1 GVHETL
7 YVNDRVREA
16 IANQASD
23 QELNQ
28 VCREEGM
35 YTLFED
41 GMNKVLAGITSMK
54 EVLRLAT
61 APEDFTFRDRI
72 DVDGNLMSLGQAAT
86 LRDSLQVKTTNDE
99 TRNTILVIDDSKS
112 IRSLVRFILQAEN
125 HDVVEADD
133 GRKGLALLKQAKDKL
148 SLIIVDYEMP
158 NVDGPA
164 FINEVRRQSK
174 YDDVPIIMLTSRKDE
189 EDEVLGLDSGAD
201 DYIVKPVEPMK
212 LQARV
217 RKMLS
222 MYNRIRTAVKA

>member
-1 GVHETL
+1 
-7 YVNDRVREA
+7 
-16 IANQASD
+16 
-23 QELNQ
+23 
-28 VCREEGM
+28 
-35 YTLFED
+35 
-41 GMNKVLAGITSMK
+41 VLAGITSVK
-54 EVLRLAT
+54 EILRLAT

-72 DVDGNLMSLGQAAT
+72 DEDGNLMSIGQAAAV
-86 LRDSLQVKTTNDE
+86 RDSKQVTSTEDE

-133 GRKGLALLKQAKDKL
+133 GRKGLSLLRQAKDKL

-158 NVDGPA
+158 NVDGPT
-164 FINEVRRQSK
+164 FIHEVRRQSK
-174 YDDVPIIMLTSRKDE
+174 YDDIPIIMLTSRKDE

-222 MYNRIRTAVKA
+222 MYNRIRM